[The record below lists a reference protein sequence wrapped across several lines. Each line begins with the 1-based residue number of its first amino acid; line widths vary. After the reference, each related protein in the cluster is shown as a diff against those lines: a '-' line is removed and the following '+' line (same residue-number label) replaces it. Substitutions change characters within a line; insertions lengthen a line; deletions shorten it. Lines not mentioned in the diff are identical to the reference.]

1 MADEQGRQD
10 KLLPG
15 ESSSMNSGDSDDA
28 MHWVKV
34 YAELVTFKDKL
45 LDEVQ
50 RQKWKVGDEGQA
62 EIKADEDL
70 LRPEAARLRRRLDF
84 WRSQLR
90 SRPE

>member
-1 MADEQGRQD
+1 MPDEQDRQD

-15 ESSSMNSGDSDDA
+15 ESSSMGSGDSDDA

-34 YAELVTFKDKL
+34 YAELVNFKDKL
-45 LDEVQ
+45 LDEIQ
-50 RQKWKVGDEGQA
+50 RQKRGVADEGRA
-62 EIKADEDL
+62 ELKADEDL

-84 WRSQLR
+84 WRTQLR